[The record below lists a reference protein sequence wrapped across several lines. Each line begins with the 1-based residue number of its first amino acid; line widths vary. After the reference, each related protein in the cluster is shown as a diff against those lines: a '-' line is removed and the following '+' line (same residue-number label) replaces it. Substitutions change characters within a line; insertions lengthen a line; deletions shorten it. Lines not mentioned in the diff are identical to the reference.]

1 MGREGEAMTAKKV
14 RKPRASKKAPRVYV
28 EPVSAKNSET
38 GRDELYFVIDGIRVA
53 YREAGAWVPLVDYV
67 TITDDVP
74 EGTPYDEGGT
84 VEVLPEPT
92 TDRRH

>member
-1 MGREGEAMTAKKV
+1 MTGTVKKV
-14 RKPRASKKAPRVYV
+14 RKPVVYV

-38 GRDELYFVIDGIRVA
+38 GQDVLYFVIDGVRVA
-53 YREAGAWVPLVDYV
+53 YREAGKWVSLVDYV
-67 TITDDVP
+67 TITDDLP
-74 EGTPYDEGGT
+74 EGTPCDEGGT